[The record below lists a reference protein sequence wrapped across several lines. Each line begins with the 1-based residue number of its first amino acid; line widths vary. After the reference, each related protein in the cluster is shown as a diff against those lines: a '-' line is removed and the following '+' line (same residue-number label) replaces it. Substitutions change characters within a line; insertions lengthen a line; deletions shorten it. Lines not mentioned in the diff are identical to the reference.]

1 MLTFLFVMTAHA
13 DDSPPPEVLPILHES
28 SVDIEQDWAET
39 EGGHRSPI
47 RFWSEGGDRVGIL
60 VTAAPTAALEVE
72 ARAVD
77 EAGHEGPWLL
87 AEETWRG
94 GDGQRVLVVQLD
106 DWTPAI
112 QVQISTLAGL
122 EVLSFGLHRPPVED
136 ITAPAPPRP
145 PSISAALEAIG
156 VTARE
161 TWGATATTCSTLED
175 DWYRFAI
182 HHTAGGQTSGG
193 TVQGAVQALQA
204 YALGTGTYC
213 DIPYQ
218 FLVGYDGSLWE
229 GRPFEYYS
237 GATGGGNNDGNIAIC
252 FLGCYDE
259 DGCGDGGDEDTLIM
273 IAAARLLT
281 QTLGAQ
287 EDITPTEDNLR
298 GHQDWPDNR
307 TACPGDRVM
316 PRLDELRSATAHF
329 TGTVV
334 DSSFADGTTM
344 APGEAYSGWV
354 TVRNDGIETWTSN
367 TRLAPLPRD
376 ESHPL
381 MSDSWLDYH
390 RISVPDTDTDPG
402 ETATFAVDLYGSE
415 EGEYTL
421 SLALVEEGVSWFGDA
436 PIGGGPDDGA
446 VSFTITVS
454 SDADT
459 TDTTDT
465 TDDTGPSDQTGP
477 SDGLIPPPGTAVAMS
492 ELRGCGCSA
501 TPAHAPWAV
510 VMMLL
515 MVQRRRQIRRRD
527 PAEPTP

>member
-1 MLTFLFVMTAHA
+1 MLTVLLTTTAHA
-13 DDSPPPEVLPILHES
+13 ADSPAEAFPVLHEAS
-28 SVDIEQDWAET
+28 ADIALDWMET
-39 EGGHRSPI
+39 EDGHRSPI
-47 RFWSEGGDRVGIL
+47 RFWTEGGDRVGVL
-60 VTAAPTAALEVE
+60 VAAAPSAELEVE
-72 ARAVD
+72 ARAID
-77 EAGHEGPWLL
+77 EAGLEGAWHV

-106 DWTPAI
+106 DWTPAV

-122 EVLSFGLHRPPVED
+122 EVLSFGLHPPPVEE
-136 ITAPAPPRP
+136 IAGPAAPRP
-145 PSISAALEAIG
+145 PSVSAALEAIG

-161 TWGATATTCSTLED
+161 TWGATATTCSTLES

-204 YALGTGTYC
+204 YAMGTGTYC

-229 GRPFEYYS
+229 GRPLEYYS
-237 GATGGGNNDGNIAIC
+237 GATGNNNDGNIAIC

-259 DGCGDGGDEDTLIM
+259 DGCGDGGDEDTLAM

-281 QTLGAQ
+281 QTLAAQ
-287 EDITPTEDNLR
+287 EGITPTEDTLR
-298 GHQDWPDNR
+298 GHQDWPDNS

-316 PRLDELRSATAHF
+316 PRLDEVRSAAAHY

-334 DSSFADGTTM
+334 DSSFASGVTM
-344 APGEAYSGWV
+344 EPGEAYSGWV
-354 TVRNDGIETWTSN
+354 TVRNDGLETWTSN

-376 ESHPL
+376 EPHPL
-381 MSDSWLDYH
+381 MASSWLSTH
-390 RISVPDTDTDPG
+390 RISVPDADTDPG
-402 ETATFAVDLYGSE
+402 ETATFAVDLSGTE

-436 PIGGGPDDGA
+436 PIGGGPGDGT
-446 VSFTITVS
+446 VSFTVIVAR
-454 SDADT
+454 DADS
-459 TDTTDT
+459 
-465 TDDTGPSDQTGP
+465 TDDTDSPNDTDSTDDTAP
-477 SDGLIPPPGTAVAMS
+477 PDRLTPPPGTAVAMS

-510 VMMLL
+510 VLMLL
-515 MVQRRRQIRRRD
+515 TVQRRRQIRRRD